1 MSELTLLR
9 NKIKKYDTLTRRM
22 FEVLYD
28 NSNIFSKGFYRHK
41 DDYYQLS
48 DNDFKKFMDVIN
60 KMIQK
65 EKTKKEKNKEIDLI
79 VKNPI
84 YRSEK
89 FRMLSYFQDNNDID
103 NKLSALAEKFYGE
116 QNRLE
121 FLELFKEVIL
131 ATRSCEKAYKKE
143 ANKVSEKNSS
153 DSFEPTKPILTEEE
167 KFDKKTN
174 YIMNTLLDFKLR
186 TEKKGLGRKNPITSS
201 DIKKIIKISEEL
213 PNHLFKMLE
222 YGFIPYQTSTS
233 DVVIESTGVKLV
245 EREILQ
251 LYSETIECAKK
262 YLEGLSSEKRKKIL
276 GDKTSLGSPDFVPEK
291 LIRTETNKMVIEK
304 FSPTYVYINHMIESF
319 GKLMSEE
326 ELYGI
331 FNSLHE
337 SEMRHTSLCL
347 EEIDEEMK
355 QKENLSGKL
364 SDSDVKAFSIKKAE
378 IIERRDNK
386 LEAIKKDFIFAVC
399 YVNGVFDVSSLEERK
414 QILNKETERLN
425 NKYFKVNA
433 SSNKTFEEAKEDFKK
448 SSNLEKAFEE
458 KYEKYIGD
466 MESAV
471 IEGIKNN
478 PSGGIKR

>member
-89 FRMLSYFQDNNDID
+89 FRMLSYFQDNDDID

-143 ANKVSEKNSS
+143 ANKVSEKNSL

-186 TEKKGLGRKNPITSS
+186 TEKKGLGRKNPITSA
-201 DIKKIIKISEEL
+201 DIQKIVKISEDM
-213 PNHLFKMLE
+213 PRHLFEMMRYDFK
-222 YGFIPYQTSTS
+222 PYQTSTS
-233 DVVIESTGVKLV
+233 DVVTELPKVKLV
-245 EREILQ
+245 EREMLQ

-262 YLEGLSSEKRKKIL
+262 YLEGLSSVERKKIL
-276 GDKTSLGSPDFVPEK
+276 GNKTLTSEK
-291 LIRTETNKMVIEK
+291 IIRSETNKMVIEK
-304 FSPTYVYINHMIESF
+304 ISPTNTYINHMIESF
-319 GKLMSEE
+319 GKLMNEE
-326 ELYGI
+326 ELYNI
-331 FNSLHE
+331 FNSLYM
-337 SEMRHTSLCL
+337 SEMKHASLYL
-347 EEIDEEMK
+347 EEIEEEIK
-355 QKENLSGKL
+355 QKENFSGTL
-364 SDSDVKAFSIKKAE
+364 SDSDINKFEIKKAE

-386 LEAIKKDFIFAVC
+386 LETIKKDFIFAIC
-399 YVNGVFDVSSLEERK
+399 YVNGVFDISNLEERK
-414 QILNKETERLN
+414 QILNKETARLN
-425 NKYFKVNA
+425 NKYFKDNA
-433 SSNKTFEEAKEDFKK
+433 SSNKTFEEVKEAFKK

-458 KYEKYIGD
+458 KYEKYIEN
-466 MESAV
+466 MERDV
-471 IEGIKNN
+471 TKNIKNN
-478 PSGGIKR
+478 PSGGIKK